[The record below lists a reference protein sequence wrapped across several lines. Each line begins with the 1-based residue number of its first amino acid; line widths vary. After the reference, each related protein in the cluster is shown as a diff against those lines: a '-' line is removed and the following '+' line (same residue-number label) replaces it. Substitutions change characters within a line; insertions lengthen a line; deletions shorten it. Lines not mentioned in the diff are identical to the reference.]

1 MRLALPGQLVPPAL
15 RAHKV
20 SKDRSVR
27 KAPSGSGGPLGLRD
41 RLDRSDRRARRGK
54 PVAKAQS
61 GLQANGDHQAR
72 RGPLAHPDLTS
83 GSEG

>member
-1 MRLALPGQLVPPAL
+1 LHGAARSLGRLVRLALPGQLVPPAL

-27 KAPSGSGGPLGLRD
+27 K
-41 RLDRSDRRARRGK
+41 ARRGK